1 MYYVHMYGIG
11 HTQPIWHV
19 HIGKSRGYGVYR
31 GVHRGWGAGGLLSAY
46 TRGQWHGGG
55 TGGRH
60 STRSALPFGAGYC
73 RRMRMFIGV
82 LISCETNGYESK
94 SSSKG

>member
-31 GVHRGWGAGGLLSAY
+31 GVHRGWGAACAWLAMAVLWASACNL
-46 TRGQWHGGG
+46 RE
-55 TGGRH
+55 
-60 STRSALPFGAGYC
+60 AA
-73 RRMRMFIGV
+73 
-82 LISCETNGYESK
+82 
-94 SSSKG
+94 